1 MIGIQSDVQN
11 SLIAML
17 MCNAWLVVVPHKQ
30 YLILLPLCRRTVVS
44 SQLMQVSG
52 LAVLKDFLYWIDKDQ
67 QLIERVDKNTGLT
80 REAVM
85 SKVSHLTDLVAITDI
100 VSSKCCYQRLLLISF
115 LLLLKIV
122 LT

>member
-1 MIGIQSDVQN
+1 MVWWN
-11 SLIAML
+11 T
-17 MCNAWLVVVPHKQ
+17 VPHER

-100 VSSKCCYQRLLLISF
+100 VSFNCCYQKYILLLISF
-115 LLLLKIV
+115 LL
-122 LT
+122 

>member
-1 MIGIQSDVQN
+1 MLGIQSDVQN

-17 MCNAWLVVVPHKQ
+17 MCKAWLVVVRHKQ
-30 YLILLPLCRRTVVS
+30 YPILLPLCRRTVVS

-100 VSSKCCYQRLLLISF
+100 VSF
-115 LLLLKIV
+115 
-122 LT
+122 